1 MGSDTEQRYLVVLPL
16 AAAALEDRA
25 LTEGLTDALTSKL
38 SQLARSHG
46 LQVASTSMMRE
57 LDQATVNEV
66 GTELGVTLAV
76 LCGVQRE
83 DQQVSVSLTLVEA
96 PGGREI
102 ESDTVTAQQGDPFL
116 LQDRVLAAV
125 TGLLDIELEPH
136 ELVAMSEYGTQVP
149 EAYYLYLEERGHLE
163 RSDRDIDVDR
173 AVSTFRLALELD
185 ADYALAHAG
194 LGVAYFRKYGQT
206 NQPSL
211 ASQAAAECQAA
222 VELDE
227 Q

>member
-1 MGSDTEQRYLVVLPL
+1 MRRRLSVTASICGLATLVLIGFWWQPWSSTDPTDSEQAALRQAVMGSDTKQRYLVVLPL

-83 DQQVSVSLTLVEA
+83 D
-96 PGGREI
+96 
-102 ESDTVTAQQGDPFL
+102 
-116 LQDRVLAAV
+116 
-125 TGLLDIELEPH
+125 
-136 ELVAMSEYGTQVP
+136 
-149 EAYYLYLEERGHLE
+149 
-163 RSDRDIDVDR
+163 
-173 AVSTFRLALELD
+173 
-185 ADYALAHAG
+185 
-194 LGVAYFRKYGQT
+194 
-206 NQPSL
+206 
-211 ASQAAAECQAA
+211 
-222 VELDE
+222 
-227 Q
+227 